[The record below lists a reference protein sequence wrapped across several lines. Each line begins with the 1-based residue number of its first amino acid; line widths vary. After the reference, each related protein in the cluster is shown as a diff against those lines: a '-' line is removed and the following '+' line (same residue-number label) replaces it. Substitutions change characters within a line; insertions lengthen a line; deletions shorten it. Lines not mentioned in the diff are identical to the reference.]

1 LLIHLYA
8 VIAFADG
15 AVRATECTRGIFTV
29 VTGDGAVLRARV
41 KDRNTGMEMA
51 LAQDMLLIIMRHY
64 AGNFAGVAPNTLLAV
79 SHNKTIHNDTCFWFN
94 NLILCMNMVF
104 THHSVVRQCSIARN
118 AKLFPVNLWQI
129 NFIQEAVL

>member
-1 LLIHLYA
+1 
-8 VIAFADG
+8 
-15 AVRATECTRGIFTV
+15 
-29 VTGDGAVLRARV
+29 
-41 KDRNTGMEMA
+41 M
-51 LAQDMLLIIMRHY
+51 
-64 AGNFAGVAPNTLLAV
+64 APNTLLAV

-104 THHSVVRQCSIARN
+104 THHSVVRQCSITRN